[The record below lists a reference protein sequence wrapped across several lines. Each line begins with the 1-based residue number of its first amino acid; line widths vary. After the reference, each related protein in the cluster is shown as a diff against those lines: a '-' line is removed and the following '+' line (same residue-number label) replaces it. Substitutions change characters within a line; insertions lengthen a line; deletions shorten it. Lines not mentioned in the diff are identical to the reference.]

1 MWEKCKDIQQELVE
15 IRRDLHKIP
24 EFGSELPKTKA
35 YVINKLNQWGI
46 PYVEN
51 KGDSGVIAT
60 IKGAKEGKTVAFRAD
75 MDALLIQEA
84 NPVDYVSTHEGKMH
98 ACGHDAHATMLL
110 GAAKVFSE
118 NKDKL
123 AGTVKLIFQA
133 DEENSTGA
141 LCAIKEGCLDGV
153 DAIFGTHI
161 GSIVSK
167 DIPAGKVII
176 TPGRVMA
183 SNDKFVIHVKGFGC
197 HGSTPEKGVDPINVA
212 AHIILNL
219 QEVIT
224 REIAATRPHV
234 MTIGMIQAGETYN
247 IIPSEC
253 HVEGTMRTLE
263 EEVRQYMAKRICEI
277 AKATA
282 ATYRAEAECEIVWG
296 VPPVVNHA
304 DMAELV
310 RECAVEVVG
319 KDMVVD
325 HVAAPNMGS
334 EDFSYYVEKIPGAFM
349 FLSSANPEK
358 GTDVPHHN
366 AKFNIDEDVL
376 WRGSA
381 MFVKIAEKFLGT
393 V

>member
-1 MWEKCKDIQQELVE
+1 MWEKCKNIQQELVE

-24 EFGSELPKTKA
+24 EFGSDLPKTKA
-35 YVINKLNQWGI
+35 YVISKLNEWGI

-60 IKGAKEGKTVAFRAD
+60 IKGGKEGKTVAFRAD
-75 MDALLIQEA
+75 MDALLIREA
-84 NPVDYVSTHEGKMH
+84 NPVDYISTHDGKMH
-98 ACGHDAHATMLL
+98 ACGHDAHTTMLL

-118 NKDKL
+118 NKEKL

-141 LCAIKEGCLDGV
+141 LCAIREGCLKGV

-161 GSIVSK
+161 GSIISK

-183 SNDKFVIHVKGFGC
+183 SNDRFVIRVKGFGC
-197 HGSTPEKGVDPINVA
+197 HGSTPEKGVDPVNVA
-212 AHIILNL
+212 SHIVLNL
-219 QEVIT
+219 QEVVT

-234 MTIGMIQAGETYN
+234 MTIGLIQAGDTYN

-253 HVEGTMRTLE
+253 LVEGTMRTLE

-282 ATYRAEAECEIVWG
+282 ATYRAKAECEIVWG

-310 RECAVEVVG
+310 KECAVEVVG
-319 KDMVVD
+319 KDMVID
-325 HVAAPNMGS
+325 EVAAPNMGS

-376 WRGSA
+376 WTGSA

>member
-1 MWEKCKDIQQELVE
+1 MWEKCKDIQQELVT

-24 EFGSELPKTKA
+24 EFGSCLPKSKA
-35 YVINKLNQWGI
+35 YIVAKLEEMGI

-51 KGDSGVIAT
+51 QGDSGVIAT
-60 IKGAKEGKTVAFRAD
+60 IKGEKEGKTIAFRAD
-75 MDALLIQEA
+75 FDALKIKET
-84 NPVDYVSTHEGKMH
+84 NDVDYISEHEGLMH

-110 GAAKVFSE
+110 GAAKVLNE
-118 NKDKL
+118 NKEHL

-161 GSIVSK
+161 GSIISR
-167 DIPAGKVII
+167 DIPVGKVII

-183 SNDKFVIHVKGFGC
+183 SNDKFVIRVKGYGC
-197 HGSTPEKGVDPINVA
+197 HGSTPEKGVDPINIG
-212 AHIILNL
+212 AHIVLNL

-224 REIAATRPHV
+224 REIAAVRPCV
-234 MTIGMIQAGETYN
+234 MTVGMFQAGDTYN
-247 IIPSEC
+247 IIPSEAYI
-253 HVEGTMRTLE
+253 EGTMRTLE
-263 EEVRQYMAKRICEI
+263 EEVRQELAKRICEI

-282 ATYRAEAECEIVWG
+282 QTFRADAECEIVWG

-304 DMAELV
+304 DMAELA
-310 RECAVEVVG
+310 RQCAVEVVG
-319 KDMVVD
+319 KDMVID
-325 HVAAPNMGS
+325 HVEYPNMGS

-366 AKFNIDEDVL
+366 TKFNIDEDVL
-376 WRGSA
+376 WTGSA
-381 MFVKIAEKFLGT
+381 LFVKIAEKFLGEF
-393 V
+393 

>member
-24 EFGSELPKTKA
+24 EFGGDLPKTKA
-35 YVINKLNQWGI
+35 YVISKLNEWGI

-60 IKGAKEGKTVAFRAD
+60 IKGGKEGKTVAFRAD

-84 NPVDYVSTHEGKMH
+84 NPVDYVSTHKGKMH
-98 ACGHDAHATMLL
+98 ACGHDAHTTMLL

-118 NKDKL
+118 NKEEL

-141 LCAIKEGCLDGV
+141 LCAIREGCLEGV

-161 GSIVSK
+161 GSIISK

-183 SNDKFVIHVKGFGC
+183 SNDKFVIRVKGFGC

-212 AHIILNL
+212 SHIVLNL

-234 MTIGMIQAGETYN
+234 MTIGMIQAGDTYN

-253 HVEGTMRTLE
+253 LVEGTMRTLE

-325 HVAAPNMGS
+325 EVAAPNMGS

-376 WRGSA
+376 WTGSA